1 MFGPFTEGGV
11 QPVVGGSAVTDTD
24 KCYGH
29 IETGN
34 NYGYHYHARIIHDG
48 KTDVFH
54 GCMIGLLES
63 GTATRLGSSGGPA
76 GGGGGGPG
84 QAPPDLPSLLL
95 NARICYLGMP
105 LVPAVTELIV
115 AELLYLGSDNP
126 EKPVYFYINST
137 GSQNPNGE
145 SVGFETEAY
154 AIMDTMRYIRP
165 EIQTVCI
172 GKAHGNAA
180 MLLASGA
187 KGKRYALPNSS
198 IALHP
203 PRLNRKV
210 DTATNLMIQ
219 ANELYDN
226 TTTHLE
232 FLAECTGKTQEELQ
246 KDISRVRYFTPEE
259 AITYGIIDKVVNP
272 NQGGLGATLERK
284 DYEAELK
291 RSQGSSRGS
300 FAGSRE

>member
-1 MFGPFTEGGV
+1 MRALHGLRARRVLGLRLPQEA
-11 QPVVGGSAVTDTD
+11 VGARASYSREVPSMHNPPTRMVTSM
-24 KCYGH
+24 
-29 IETGN
+29 
-34 NYGYHYHARIIHDG
+34 A
-48 KTDVFH
+48 
-54 GCMIGLLES
+54 
-63 GTATRLGSSGGPA
+63 A
-76 GGGGGGPG
+76 GGGGGPG

-95 NARICYLGMP
+95 NSRICYLGMA

-115 AELLYLGSDNP
+115 AELLYLGSENP

-137 GSQNPNGE
+137 GSQSPNGE

-165 EIQTVCI
+165 EIHTVCI

-232 FLAECTGKTQEELQ
+232 FLSECTGKTPEQLE
-246 KDISRVRYFTPEE
+246 KDLARVRYFTPDA
-259 AITYGIIDKVVNP
+259 AIEYGLIDKVVNP
-272 NQGGLGATLERK
+272 STGGLGATLVK
-284 DYEAELK
+284 TDYEAALK
-291 RSQGSSRGS
+291 ASQGGGRPSY
-300 FAGSRE
+300 AGSRGGD

>member
-1 MFGPFTEGGV
+1 VWVAAQEA
-11 QPVVGGSAVTDTD
+11 VGARAAYSREVPSMRNPPSRMVTSMAA
-24 KCYGH
+24 G
-29 IETGN
+29 
-34 NYGYHYHARIIHDG
+34 
-48 KTDVFH
+48 
-54 GCMIGLLES
+54 
-63 GTATRLGSSGGPA
+63 

-95 NARICYLGMP
+95 NSRICYLGMA

-115 AELLYLGSDNP
+115 AELLFLGSENP

-137 GSQNPNGE
+137 GSQSPNGE

-165 EIQTVCI
+165 EIHTVCI

-246 KDISRVRYFTPEE
+246 KDIEGLLIFVLRYQ
-259 AITYGIIDKVVNP
+259 IHNH
-272 NQGGLGATLERK
+272 ER
-284 DYEAELK
+284 ELK
-291 RSQGSSRGS
+291 NDDGDGNNNSNNNNS
-300 FAGSRE
+300 

>member
-1 MFGPFTEGGV
+1 MRSP
-11 QPVVGGSAVTDTD
+11 PSRMVTTM
-24 KCYGH
+24 
-29 IETGN
+29 
-34 NYGYHYHARIIHDG
+34 A
-48 KTDVFH
+48 
-54 GCMIGLLES
+54 
-63 GTATRLGSSGGPA
+63 A

>member
-1 MFGPFTEGGV
+1 MHNPPTRM
-11 QPVVGGSAVTDTD
+11 VTSM
-24 KCYGH
+24 
-29 IETGN
+29 
-34 NYGYHYHARIIHDG
+34 A
-48 KTDVFH
+48 
-54 GCMIGLLES
+54 
-63 GTATRLGSSGGPA
+63 A

-95 NARICYLGMP
+95 NSRICYLGMS

-115 AELLYLGSDNP
+115 AELLYLGSENP

-137 GSQNPNGE
+137 GSQSPNGE

-165 EIQTVCI
+165 EIHTVCI

-226 TTTHLE
+226 TTTHLD
-232 FLAECTGKTQEELQ
+232 FLSECTGKTPEQLE
-246 KDISRVRYFTPEE
+246 KDLARVRYFTPDE
-259 AITYGIIDKVVNP
+259 AIQYGLIDKVVNP
-272 NQGGLGATLERK
+272 STGGLGATLVK
-284 DYEAELK
+284 TDYEVRTRLPFEAAP
-291 RSQGSSRGS
+291 
-300 FAGSRE
+300 FALAC